1 MRASSRGGST
11 CRIYFDGACP
21 GIDITGLIAYG
32 YRFVE
37 QGTIKRVL
45 SSVGGH
51 RWINPPPS
59 TVSIAEYVALIE
71 ALKSAL
77 KWGFKD
83 RPIVVHGDSK
93 LVIEQTFG
101 NWKIRGG
108 VYVPWAM
115 KAKKLV
121 KKFSN
126 IRGEWIPRESN
137 HHCDHLAGTAWAKR
151 GPERKRRLSLLTMSS
166 STKPGQP
173 SGRSTKAL

>member
-1 MRASSRGGST
+1 MRAISRGGSI
-11 CRIYFDGACP
+11 CRIYFDGSCKSYDP
-21 GIDITGLIAYG
+21 TGLISYG
-32 YRFVE
+32 YRLVVDE
-37 QGTIKRVL
+37 TIKRVL
-45 SSVGGH
+45 SSVGNGL
-51 RWINPPPS
+51 WINPPPS

-71 ALKSAL
+71 ALKAAL

-83 RPIVVHGDSK
+83 REIVVHGDSK

-108 VYVPWAM
+108 TYVPWAM

-126 IRGEWIPRESN
+126 IRGEWIPREAN

-151 GPERKRRLSLLTMSS
+151 GPERKRRLSLLT
-166 STKPGQP
+166 T
-173 SGRSTKAL
+173 T

>member
-1 MRASSRGGST
+1 MNSRGGST
-11 CRIYFDGACP
+11 CRIFFDGSCGSIEP
-21 GIDITGLIAYG
+21 TGLVTYG
-32 YRFVE
+32 YRLTEADV
-37 QGTIKRVL
+37 IL

-71 ALKSAL
+71 ALKAAL

-83 RPIVVHGDSK
+83 RRIIVHGDSK

-108 VYVPWAM
+108 AYVPWLM
-115 KAKKLV
+115 KARRLV

-126 IRGEWIPRESN
+126 IRGEWIPRSAN
-137 HHCDHLAGTAWAKR
+137 HHCDHLARTAWQRK
-151 GPERKRRLSLLTMSS
+151 GPERKRRLNQLTTISS
-166 STKPGQP
+166 KGRGRT
-173 SGRSTKAL
+173 SGRSTKAR